1 MAIKHMRYLSTLSLL
16 SLAGMTQAAEISQSA
31 TGYLVQI
38 GLPLLLIVGL
48 IVGFGL
54 LAKRLN
60 LHGVNNKGP
69 VRVISSTPIS
79 GQVRLCLI
87 DVEGKQLLIS
97 VSNQQ
102 ANCLHVFESPV
113 VTSEEP
119 ATASSN
125 FTNLFSLAMNPSQAK
140 ARSEEKSCP

>member
-1 MAIKHMRYLSTLSLL
+1 MRYLSTLPLL
-16 SLAGMTQAAEISQSA
+16 SLAGMAQAAEISKSA
-31 TGYLVQI
+31 TDYLAQI
-38 GLPLLLIVGL
+38 GLPLLLIVGM
-48 IVGFGL
+48 IVGFGF

-69 VRVISSTPIS
+69 VKVISSTPIS

-87 DVEGKQLLIS
+87 DVKGKQLLIS

-113 VTSEEP
+113 VTSEET
-119 ATASSN
+119 ATATSN
-125 FTNLFSLAMNPSQAK
+125 FTNLFSLAINPSQEK
-140 ARSEEKSCP
+140 TRSGEKSCT